1 MRLQIFRKCGSIG
14 DRVYIIS
21 RRHYNDT
28 SNQLGL
34 IVEIFTYSDCM
45 HISETYSYTICVNGT
60 NLDTCYSTNELL
72 HVVADETSN
81 RQVSTGD
88 VIGLACDLHVSKIHF
103 SRNRNWASSQS
114 MTTDLT
120 KVSLTTPVNSI
131 FDRFA

>member
-1 MRLQIFRKCGSIG
+1 
-14 DRVYIIS
+14 
-21 RRHYNDT
+21 
-28 SNQLGL
+28 
-34 IVEIFTYSDCM
+34 M

-88 VIGLACDLHVSKIHF
+88 VIGLACDLHVSKIHV

-114 MTTDLT
+114 MTTDLR